1 MIDYTTAAYSKSI
14 FKIW

>member
-14 FKIW
+14 FKI